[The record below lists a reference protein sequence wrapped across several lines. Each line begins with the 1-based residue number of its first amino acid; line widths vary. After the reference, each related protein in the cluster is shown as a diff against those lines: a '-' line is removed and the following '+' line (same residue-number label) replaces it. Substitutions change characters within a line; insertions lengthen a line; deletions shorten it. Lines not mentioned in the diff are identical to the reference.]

1 MAEDMGSRM
10 SAAMAEE
17 MGSRMSAAMVVVV
30 EASFPVKIK
39 LRSKVVVVVGPEE
52 MVKGNEGT
60 GFS

>member
-1 MAEDMGSRM
+1 
-10 SAAMAEE
+10 MAEE
-17 MGSRMSAAMVVVV
+17 MGSRMSAAIVVVV
-30 EASFPVKIK
+30 EASFPVMIK